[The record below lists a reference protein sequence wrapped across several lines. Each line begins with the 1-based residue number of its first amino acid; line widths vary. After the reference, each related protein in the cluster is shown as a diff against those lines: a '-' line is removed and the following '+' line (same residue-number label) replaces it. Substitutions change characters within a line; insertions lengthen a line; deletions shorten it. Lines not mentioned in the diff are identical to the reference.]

1 MAPPYRYTSHE
12 GHSHGTFQSL
22 GHDWEKVA
30 IPSLAP
36 RYPFK
41 VYLPQ
46 STEDI
51 VQAVK
56 EARRLGQALVVRG
69 SGHSSNDLVVRE
81 RGSVLCTVYLNGLVG
96 VDAEQLTATV
106 QAGAITAEVDE
117 RLGLV
122 GLALPVMGDH
132 NDITAGGFASA
143 GGIGPA
149 SHRLGTFIDNVVALE
164 YVDWEG
170 HVHRLRR
177 ETDREEMLR
186 VLGGT
191 GQHGVLATLTLQ
203 LIRLDKEA
211 TLLRNRRARPR
222 KVEDFLAHSAR
233 EMVDAANVLQR
244 GLWMDTKLLGRQRT
258 FGRFYAYRPTPRKAW
273 PLLQARVAWRYL
285 YFLGTWAGRLPRVLD
300 TAVKALGFL
309 GMVASPRYGNFR
321 QVERFSDRLLD
332 YSVGD
337 PSRFFIGLVPMESY
351 SDVFGAWYRLAREYR
366 SHHGCFTSIGLYT
379 KGIQSAW
386 LNGGD
391 GRYYCELTLFIAF
404 SREGMSP
411 ELLERFVSELDELCL
426 AHGAFRY
433 MHTRTV
439 KDAER
444 RRRLD
449 PNTRYVARTAALP
462 APEPQPEAP

>member
-12 GHSHGTFQSL
+12 GLSHGALESL

-30 IPSLAP
+30 TPTLAP

-41 VYLPQ
+41 VYLPR

-51 VQAVK
+51 VAAVR
-56 EARRLGQALVVRG
+56 EARRLGQRVVVRG

-81 RGSVLCTVYLNGLVG
+81 HGVLLSTAYLTGLVS
-96 VDAEQLTATV
+96 VDAQALTATL

-117 RLGLV
+117 RLGRV
-122 GLALPVMGDH
+122 GLGLPVMGDH

-149 SHRLGTFIDNVVALE
+149 SHRVGTFIDNVVALD

-170 HVHRLRR
+170 EVHRLRR
-177 ETDREEMLR
+177 ETDAAEMLR

-191 GQHGVLATLTLQ
+191 GQHGVLATLTL
-203 LIRLDKEA
+203 RLVRIDKEA
-211 TLLRNRRARPR
+211 TLLRHRRQRPGR
-222 KVEDFLAHSAR
+222 VEDFLAQSAR
-233 EMVDAANVLQR
+233 EMVDPANVLQR
-244 GLWMDTKLLGRQRT
+244 CLWMDTALLGRQRT
-258 FGRFYAYRPTPRKAW
+258 FGRVYAYGPARRTPWA
-273 PLLQARVAWRYL
+273 LLRSRVAWRYL
-285 YFLGTWAGRLPRVLD
+285 YTLGEWAGRLPKLLD

-309 GMVASPRYGNFR
+309 GMKASPRYGTFR
-321 QVERFSDRLLD
+321 QVERFTDRILD

-337 PSRFFIGLVPMESY
+337 PSRFFIALVPMASY
-351 SDVFGAWYRLAREYR
+351 PALFQAWYRLARDYR
-366 SHHGCFTSIGLYT
+366 ERHGCFTALGLYT
-379 KGIQSAW
+379 KGIQSPW

-391 GRYYCELTLFIAF
+391 GRFYCELTLYTGF
-404 SREGMSP
+404 SRQGLSP
-411 ELLERFVSELDELCL
+411 ELLERFVSELDEQCL
-426 AHGAFRY
+426 ASGAFRY

-439 KDAER
+439 KDSER

-449 PNTRYVARTAALP
+449 PNTRYAARAPAQP